1 MALERALELIEEW
14 QQSPNAQAFAAKLG
28 VSIEEA
34 YALYTAAQKVTYADR
49 MSRREVS
56 ARKREVERG
65 NVTLSIRV
73 SPDTMEEFLQL
84 AESKN
89 LSKGK
94 MLELL
99 VSEFG
104 A

>member
-14 QQSPNAQAFAAKLG
+14 KLSPNAQAFAAKLG
-28 VSIEEA
+28 VSIEDA
-34 YALYTAAQKVTYADR
+34 YALYEAAHKVTYADR
-49 MSRREVS
+49 MSRKEAS